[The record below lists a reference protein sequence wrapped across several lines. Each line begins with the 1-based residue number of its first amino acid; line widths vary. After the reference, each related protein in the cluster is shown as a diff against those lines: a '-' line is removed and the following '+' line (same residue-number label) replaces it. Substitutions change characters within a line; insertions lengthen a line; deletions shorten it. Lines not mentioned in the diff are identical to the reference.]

1 MRRLPQTPGRVLS
14 GVLALLLASAVALL
28 ASAQPA
34 SAHGTLAMSTPAGG
48 ATVSEPLTAVQL
60 FFTEKAAPNA
70 FFTVTAPGG
79 VRVDNSWSYGEPK
92 PLDKPVREYFL
103 VNGQFE
109 PREYTTGFP
118 ATVAVTHLPAKGQ
131 YSVSYLSV
139 ASDGDTVRGT
149 LTFRYNGPV
158 TAAPKGWSP
167 PTTQPD
173 PALVAA
179 TEQHGSSGQA
189 SAVPTTSAQPVT
201 PPSEAAAA
209 PPSGSTDESD
219 SGALAGAGWAA
230 VIAAIVA
237 TAGFVVWRRRTAS
250 TGKPTGR
257 SRTSPAASGRRGGGA
272 RTTNRPSA
280 GKTSPGRAAAGKNAA
295 AKSAAGRTAGAVSG
309 VGAQP
314 TSGKRRPATVPA
326 ARTGNAVVTARTGVA
341 VDPTPLE
348 QPAKTIATT
357 DQKAK
362 ASATI
367 DQKATTPATTDQE
380 AKVLAAT
387 DDASTVEAD
396 RRTDTDLAAATPE
409 SRWSNGHLALLVGG
423 LVVALLAGF
432 GLARI
437 GTGDQTPAN
446 TARQPAGGPPA
457 SGPAGSATD
466 GHQHPAGT
474 GPHTHRGD
482 GATGETLAT
491 GTTVSAGGYTLQ
503 PLERSQPA
511 GVRADYR
518 FRIVGTDRQPAT
530 RFAVVHDKP
539 LHMIVVGRDL
549 TGYQHVHPTMAP
561 DGTWTVPLTL
571 AQPGGYRVYADFSVT
586 GANGAQVPLVLGVD
600 HTVPGAHT
608 PAALPPA
615 QAQATAGPYA
625 VSMSGT
631 PTVGV
636 TAPMQFQVQRT
647 DAAAPA
653 QLERYLGAYG
663 HLVVVREGDLGYVHV
678 HPEQELVDGTV
689 QFWLTAPSSGRYRAF
704 FDFQVEGKV
713 HTAEYTINV
722 P

>member
-34 SAHGTLAMSTPAGG
+34 SAHGTLAMSTPASG

-70 FFTVTAPGG
+70 FFSVTAPGG
-79 VRVDNSWSYGEPK
+79 IRVDNSWSYGEPK

-189 SAVPTTSAQPVT
+189 SAVPTASAQPVV
-201 PPSEAAAA
+201 PPSGAAAA
-209 PPSGSTDESD
+209 PPTGPAEESG
-219 SGALAGAGWAA
+219 SGALAWAGWAA
-230 VIAAIVA
+230 AIAAAVA
-237 TAGFVVWRRRTAS
+237 AAGFVVWRRRTAS
-250 TGKPTGR
+250 SGKPTGR
-257 SRTSPAASGRRGGGA
+257 GRTSPGTSGRRGGGA

-280 GKTSPGRAAAGKNAA
+280 GKTSGGRAAAGKTTA
-295 AKSAAGRTAGAVSG
+295 AKSSAGKTAGAVSG

-314 TSGKRRPATVPA
+314 TGGKRRPATVPA
-326 ARTGNAVVTARTGVA
+326 ARAGDAVVTARTGVA
-341 VDPTPLE
+341 VDPTP
-348 QPAKTIATT
+348 T
-357 DQKAK
+357 DAVDPTPTDHEAK
-362 ASATI
+362 A
-367 DQKATTPATTDQE
+367 
-380 AKVLAAT
+380 LAST
-387 DDASTVEAD
+387 DDESTVEAGH
-396 RRTDTDLAAATPE
+396 RPDTDLAATAPG
-409 SRWSNGHLALLVGG
+409 SRLSNGHLALLVGG

-437 GTGDQTPAN
+437 GTGDQSPAGN
-446 TARQPAGGPPA
+446 SRQSAGGPPA
-457 SGPAGSATD
+457 SGQAMSATD

-491 GTTVSAGGYTLQ
+491 GTTVSAGGFTLQ

-561 DGTWTVPLTL
+561 DGTWSVPLTL

-586 GANGAQVPLVLGVD
+586 ATNGAQVPLVLGVD

-636 TAPMQFQVQRT
+636 TAPMQFQVQRA
-647 DAAAPA
+647 DAATPV

>member
-34 SAHGTLAMSTPAGG
+34 SAHGTLAMSTPASG

-79 VRVDNSWSYGEPK
+79 IRVDNSWSYGEPK

-189 SAVPTTSAQPVT
+189 SAVPTASAQPVT
-201 PPSEAAAA
+201 PPSGAAAA
-209 PPSGSTDESD
+209 PPTGPAEESG
-219 SGALAGAGWAA
+219 SGALAWAGWAA
-230 VIAAIVA
+230 AIAAAVA
-237 TAGFVVWRRRTAS
+237 AAGFVVWRRRTAS

-257 SRTSPAASGRRGGGA
+257 GRTAPGTSGRRGGGA

-280 GKTSPGRAAAGKNAA
+280 GKTSGGRAAAGKSAA
-295 AKSAAGRTAGAVSG
+295 AKSSAGRTAGAVSG
-309 VGAQP
+309 AGAQP
-314 TSGKRRPATVPA
+314 TGGKRRPATVPA
-326 ARTGNAVVTARTGVA
+326 ARTGNTVVTARTGVA
-341 VDPTPLE
+341 VDPTP
-348 QPAKTIATT
+348 T
-357 DQKAK
+357 DAV
-362 ASATI
+362 
-367 DQKATTPATTDQE
+367 DPTPIDQE
-380 AKVLAAT
+380 AKALAST
-387 DDASTVEAD
+387 DDASTVEAGH
-396 RRTDTDLAAATPE
+396 RPDTELAAVAPG
-409 SRWSNGHLALLVGG
+409 SRLSNGHLALLVGG

-437 GTGDQTPAN
+437 GTGDQSPAGN
-446 TARQPAGGPPA
+446 SRQPAGGPPA
-457 SGPAGSATD
+457 SGQAMSATD

-491 GTTVSAGGYTLQ
+491 GTTVSAGGFTLQ

-561 DGTWTVPLTL
+561 DGTWSVPLTL

-586 GANGAQVPLVLGVD
+586 ATNGAQVPLVLGVD

-636 TAPMQFQVQRT
+636 TAPMQFQVQRAE
-647 DAAAPA
+647 AAAPV

-704 FDFQVEGKV
+704 FDFLVEGKV
-713 HTAEYTINV
+713 QTAEYTINV

>member
-28 ASAQPA
+28 ASTQPA

-79 VRVDNSWSYGEPK
+79 IRVDNSWSYGEPK

-131 YSVSYLSV
+131 YTVSYLSV

-149 LTFRYNGPV
+149 LTFRYNGRV

-189 SAVPTTSAQPVT
+189 SAVPTASAQPVT
-201 PPSEAAAA
+201 PPSGAAAA
-209 PPSGSTDESD
+209 PPTGPAEESN
-219 SGALAGAGWAA
+219 SGALAWAGWAA
-230 VIAAIVA
+230 ATAAAVA
-237 TAGFVVWRRRTAS
+237 AAGFVVWRRRTAS

-257 SRTSPAASGRRGGGA
+257 GRTSPGTSGRRGGGA

-280 GKTSPGRAAAGKNAA
+280 GKTSGGRAAAGKTAA
-295 AKSAAGRTAGAVSG
+295 AKSSAGKAGAVSG

-314 TSGKRRPATVPA
+314 TGGKRRPATVPA
-326 ARTGNAVVTARTGVA
+326 ARTADVVVTARTGVA
-341 VDPTPLE
+341 VDPTP
-348 QPAKTIATT
+348 T
-357 DQKAK
+357 DQQAK
-362 ASATI
+362 A
-367 DQKATTPATTDQE
+367 
-380 AKVLAAT
+380 LAAT
-387 DDASTVEAD
+387 DDESKALAATDDESTVEAGP
-396 RRTDTDLAAATPE
+396 RPDTDLAAVTPG
-409 SRWSNGHLALLVGG
+409 SRLSNGHLALLVGG
-423 LVVALLAGF
+423 LVIALLAGF

-437 GTGDQTPAN
+437 GTGDQSPAGN
-446 TARQPAGGPPA
+446 TRQPAGGPPA
-457 SGPAGSATD
+457 SGQAMSATD

-491 GTTVSAGGYTLQ
+491 GTTVSAGGFTLQ

-530 RFAVVHDKP
+530 RFAVVHEKP

-561 DGTWTVPLTL
+561 DGTWSVPLTL

-586 GANGAQVPLVLGVD
+586 ATNGAQVPLVLGVD

-615 QAQATAGPYA
+615 QAQVTAGPYA

-636 TAPMQFQVQRT
+636 TAPMQFQVQRAE
-647 DAAAPA
+647 AAAPV

>member
-34 SAHGTLAMSTPAGG
+34 AAHGTLAMSTPAGG
-48 ATVSEPLTAVQL
+48 ATVSEPLTSVQL

-79 VRVDNSWSYGEPK
+79 VRVDNGWSYGEPK
-92 PLDKPVREYFL
+92 PLDQPVREYFL

-118 ATVAVTHLPAKGQ
+118 AAVAVTHLPAKGQ

-149 LTFRYNGPV
+149 LTFRYNGRV

-179 TEQHGSSGQA
+179 SEQHGSSGQA

-201 PPSEAAAA
+201 PPSGAAAA
-209 PPSGSTDESD
+209 PPTGSTDEGG
-219 SGALAGAGWAA
+219 SGAPAWVGWAVA
-230 VIAAIVA
+230 VAAAVA
-237 TAGFVVWRRRTAS
+237 VAGFVVWRRRTGS
-250 TGKPTGR
+250 TGQPTGR
-257 SRTSPAASGRRGGGA
+257 GRTSPATSGRRGGGA
-272 RTTNRPSA
+272 RTTNKAAA
-280 GKTSPGRAAAGKNAA
+280 GKTSGGRAVAGKTAAGKT
-295 AKSAAGRTAGAVSG
+295 SAGSAGVASG

-314 TSGKRRPATVPA
+314 TGGKRRPVTVPA
-326 ARTGNAVVTARTGVA
+326 ARTGTAVVTARAGVA
-341 VDPTPLE
+341 ADPTP
-348 QPAKTIATT
+348 
-357 DQKAK
+357 
-362 ASATI
+362 
-367 DQKATTPATTDQE
+367 TDQE
-380 AKVLAAT
+380 AKAT
-387 DDASTVEAD
+387 ATADDESTVDPRA
-396 RRTDTDLAAATPE
+396 RPDTDLTAVTPG
-409 SRWSNGHLALLVGG
+409 SRLSNGHLALLVGG
-423 LVVALLAGF
+423 LVIALLAGF

-437 GTGDQTPAN
+437 GTGDQSPAT
-446 TARQPAGGPPA
+446 TARQPSGGPPD
-457 SGPAGSATD
+457 SGQAASATD

-482 GATGETLAT
+482 GAAGETLAT

-561 DGTWTVPLTL
+561 DGTWSVPLTL

-586 GANGAQVPLVLGVD
+586 AANGAQLPLVLGVD

-625 VSMSGT
+625 VSMGGT

-636 TAPMQFQVQRT
+636 TAPMQFQVQRAGST
-647 DAAAPA
+647 APV

-678 HPEQELVDGTV
+678 HPEQELVDGAV